1 MVTLN
6 TPAGVEK
13 QIAPIKPPAVV
24 PSVSQPRYEHEPN
37 SGLLFSPDDLS
48 ALLAK
53 TETGQSIL
61 RNSLKGPLSKDSK
74 KELSIIIADHHILRH
89 FHENNL
95 SLCRLPKAVLENY
108 VHCIKLRFPAE
119 IEDMVTYY
127 IPAAPPER
135 KNPGGSIYQAYKR
148 LKGAKRDRER
158 RELQHAAKL
167 STKENRSPER
177 AEQSEAN
184 RWLSLN
190 NAPWDTVLKMWKTT
204 EAYRF
209 EQIKLLKPV
218 EIIAKF
224 RHYAEPLGYQLIDA
238 DYHSLGFSEGIAN
251 WTELVKKLKPYF
263 ILKVHDEFSM
273 TVLEY
278 MNHDDATHDVLVC
291 CTLILLNCCVKP
303 CKINKNARPAILT
316 AQEDILMFAANVQ
329 SGVDNIRKLFESYA
343 TQNIPPH
350 PKVIALGS
358 SYRDMSGEFYVVFDR
373 LLYKTNSVARAVDIV
388 IKMCN
393 VMNIP
398 FSKVTKL
405 IWYTVE
411 ETLYNIRA
419 PAQYK
424 EIEIIKKLQ
433 K

>member
-1 MVTLN
+1 M
-6 TPAGVEK
+6 
-13 QIAPIKPPAVV
+13 
-24 PSVSQPRYEHEPN
+24 
-37 SGLLFSPDDLS
+37 
-48 ALLAK
+48 
-53 TETGQSIL
+53 
-61 RNSLKGPLSKDSK
+61 
-74 KELSIIIADHHILRH
+74 
-89 FHENNL
+89 
-95 SLCRLPKAVLENY
+95 
-108 VHCIKLRFPAE
+108 
-119 IEDMVTYY
+119 
-127 IPAAPPER
+127 
-135 KNPGGSIYQAYKR
+135 
-148 LKGAKRDRER
+148 
-158 RELQHAAKL
+158 
-167 STKENRSPER
+167 
-177 AEQSEAN
+177 
-184 RWLSLN
+184 
-190 NAPWDTVLKMWKTT
+190 
-204 EAYRF
+204 
-209 EQIKLLKPV
+209 
-218 EIIAKF
+218 
-224 RHYAEPLGYQLIDA
+224 
-238 DYHSLGFSEGIAN
+238 
-251 WTELVKKLKPYF
+251 
-263 ILKVHDEFSM
+263 
-273 TVLEY
+273 
-278 MNHDDATHDVLVC
+278 
-291 CTLILLNCCVKP
+291 KP

-329 SGVDNIRKLFESYA
+329 SGVDSIRKLFESYA